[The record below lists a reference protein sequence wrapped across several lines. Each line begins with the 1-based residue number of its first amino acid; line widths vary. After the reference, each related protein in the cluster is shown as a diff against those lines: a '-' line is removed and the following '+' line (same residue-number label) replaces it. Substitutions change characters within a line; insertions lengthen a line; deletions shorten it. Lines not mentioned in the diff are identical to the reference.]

1 MSSERVDKQWKEKG
15 LSQYSTPAILGTLK
29 HYGVA
34 VDEAGLKAA
43 GDRYPLE
50 LAQSWKPSWKGTG
63 QFALFPYAAADEL
76 LRRLFPERATP
87 MQLAN
92 ALVKLMG
99 EALKVLEGSAQ
110 DLGAALPDV
119 LKLQA
124 SLPAPGERRDVF
136 NSELIGFLDTWGS
149 TFNDL
154 PKRLA
159 KAGKREA
166 ALQFGQAQEA
176 IFTERAGVMSALVE
190 AICGDRAAAV
200 KDLVGRAIEDGR
212 DLYGRYSALDA
223 LVQLEELD
231 VVKHAG
237 LKLFDDVEKAQ
248 AWALADSIAHLL
260 AHVADQDADRPFRLE
275 VRKRLE
281 RAHAHTGHGHG
292 H

>member
-34 VDEAGLKAA
+34 IDEAGLEAA
-43 GDRYPLE
+43 GEKYPLE

-87 MQLAN
+87 MQVAN
-92 ALVKLMG
+92 ALVKLMA
-99 EALKVLEGSAQ
+99 EALKILEGTAQ
-110 DLGAALPDV
+110 DLAAPLAEV
-119 LKLQA
+119 KKLEA
-124 SLPAPGERRDVF
+124 SLPAPGDRRDVF

-159 KAGKREA
+159 TAGKREA
-166 ALQFGQAQEA
+166 ALQFGQVQEA

-200 KDLVGRAIEDGR
+200 RDLVGKVVEDGR
-212 DLYGRYSALDA
+212 DPYARYAALDA
-223 LVQLEELD
+223 LVQLDELD

-237 LKLFDDVEKAQ
+237 LTLFDAVEQAQ

-260 AHVADQDADRPFRLE
+260 AHVAEKDADRAFRLE

-281 RAHAHTGHGHG
+281 RAHVHTGHGH
-292 H
+292 